1 MNKVSELATF
11 QIGSP
16 RSPDEGLRIGAV
28 RYLPRGVRK
37 ENYAS
42 ADYFDVWLPILS
54 PSAELIRWFRTQEE
68 GPRRLKRFFEKYEHE
83 MIKGTDSR
91 QVIQLV
97 RELARRTPLA
107 VGCYCVDE
115 SQCHRSVLKRLIES
129 RMGTE

>member
-1 MNKVSELATF
+1 VNKEVQLVTF
-11 QIGSP
+11 RLGSP
-16 RSPDEGLRIGAV
+16 RVPGEGLRIGAV

-37 ENYAS
+37 EDYAS
-42 ADYFDVWLPILS
+42 AGYFDVWLPILA

-97 RELARRTPLA
+97 AELAGRTTLA
-107 VGCYCVDE
+107 VGCYCDDE
-115 SQCHRSVLKRLIES
+115 NQCHRSVLKRLIEG
-129 RMGTE
+129 RMRE